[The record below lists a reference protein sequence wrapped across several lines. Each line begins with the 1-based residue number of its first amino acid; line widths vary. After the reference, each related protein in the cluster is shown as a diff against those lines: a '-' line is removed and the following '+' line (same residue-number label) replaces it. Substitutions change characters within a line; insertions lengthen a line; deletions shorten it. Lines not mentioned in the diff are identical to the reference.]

1 MSAGISAATALLI
14 GGAATVGG
22 SLIAANAAGKASKA
36 QSQAAGDAASLQ
48 YQASLDQIEAQRE
61 ALDKQIAAQGQTV
74 DKQLLAQRETLDR
87 QLAEAQR
94 IFEIQRADLAPYREA
109 GQKGQNQLMT
119 LLGLGGNT
127 GDPNY
132 GRYATGQY
140 TTPAYDQN
148 EAFKDFTMADFQ
160 KDPGYDFRFKEGLK
174 AVDANAAA
182 RGGLISGAALK
193 ASQRYGQDM
202 ASQEYTNAFNRFLAQ
217 RGFKAGEFGNQFN
230 RFQTERGNTLSPY
243 QSLAASG
250 QAAAVG
256 SAGAAGQYGTA
267 ANQAIGG
274 YGSSMTNALGQFGN
288 ATSNAYGNFG
298 SNLSNIYGGTAAGIN
313 NANLQGADARA
324 SGYVG
329 AANAINQGIS
339 GLTNMYYQNQL
350 LNMFQNPTQRAIS
363 QYGAGNVYLPG
374 GGGAT
379 VPTGGM
385 YFTGE

>member
-1 MSAGISAATALLI
+1 MTFVAAAVI
-14 GGAATVGG
+14 GGVATLAGAAM
-22 SLIAANAAGKASKA
+22 SSRAAGQAA
-36 QSQAAGDAASLQ
+36 RVQADAAGDAASLQ

-94 IFEIQRADLAPYREA
+94 VFEIQRADLAPYREA

-202 ASQEYTNAFNRFLAQ
+202 ASQEYTNAFNRFQAQ

-243 QSLAASG
+243 QSLTASG

-288 ATSNAYGNFG
+288 ATSSAYGNFG
-298 SNLSNIYGGTAAGIN
+298 SNLSNIYGGTAAFIN
-313 NANLQGADARA
+313 NANLQGANARA

-339 GLTNMYYQNQL
+339 GVSNMYYQNQMLNL
-350 LNMFQNPTQRAIS
+350 LQDEKTKRSLIPA
-363 QYGAGNVYLPG
+363 VG
-374 GGGAT
+374 GGYT
-379 VPTGGM
+379 VSGSTAGGW
-385 YFTGE
+385 T